1 MAHAASPLGP
11 CAPFNQSLARLQAE
25 TGSGHISG
33 SMGLLDGTLK
43 LHADPALQVGG
54 AWRSPAGRLLE
65 LDLETAG
72 PGKWIGL
79 HLALGQL
86 DLMSFRYA
94 GMACRSAADGIE
106 VLRPCLRA
114 GLPDGRYSDCF
125 FPRHLLARLTPPTTW
140 IRCIC
145 LVARICRWMPKGLNW
160 CYFCPPTAAAWSCTT
175 CGCSSYEPDGSHPRP
190 R

>member
-25 TGSGHISG
+25 TGSGQISG
-33 SMGLLDGTLK
+33 STGLLDGTLK

-125 FPRHLLARLTPPTTW
+125 FPRHLLARADPSDHMDTLHLPSCPHLPLDAEGLELVLFLPTHS
-140 IRCIC
+140 
-145 LVARICRWMPKGLNW
+145 CRLELHDLRL
-160 CYFCPPTAAAWSCTT
+160 FFL
-175 CGCSSYEPDGSHPRP
+175 
-190 R
+190 